1 MAAGPYSKP
10 SQAPCDDCVHR
21 ANCAASRLV
30 CQAFN
35 AYVGGRT
42 RSAWQGLPRIP
53 GKRLTLQVR
62 KAEAVDLPE
71 GTVQT
76 SAKLRRLG
84 RREAKK
90 AWKRRNREAVRA
102 SKRAW
107 AARHRQKYSEA
118 ARIYREAHREQVSA
132 ASRAWEALNRER
144 RLELRGLWH
153 ALNRDRV
160 NAQQRARYAKRRE
173 RLLEAERRCAQLR
186 IYGETRTGE
195 MLKVVQKAKG
205 TRGNF
210 DGRDAS
216 GPRTLQAPETA
227 RTLEQLGISE
237 TQSSRWQQRPALPVA
252 RCDQ

>member
-1 MAAGPYSKP
+1 MAAEPYSKP
-10 SQAPCDDCVHR
+10 SPAPCDDCQHR
-21 ANCAASRLV
+21 AHCAASRLV
-30 CQAFN
+30 CAAFT

-62 KAEAVDLPE
+62 KAQAADVPE
-71 GTVQT
+71 GTT
-76 SAKLRRLG
+76 RTAALLRRLG

-107 AARHRQKYSEA
+107 AARHREKHPEA
-118 ARIYREAHREQVSA
+118 KRLWREAHREQVSA
-132 ASRAWEALNRER
+132 ASRAWEALDRER

-173 RLLEAERRCAQLR
+173 RLLEAERRCAQLHG
-186 IYGETRTGE
+186 YAELRTGE
-195 MLKVVQKAKG
+195 MLKATQKTGERDRGKG
-205 TRGNF
+205 GDRKSPLHA
-210 DGRDAS
+210 AS
-216 GPRTLQAPETA
+216 VK
-227 RTLEQLGISE
+227 TLEQLGISE